1 MLVVSRW
8 HGHQAQLFLPNSSQT
23 FPKRIPFTAI
33 IVNRV
38 CTQCD
43 PIGQLIFSRSVH
55 KSHVRIRAL
64 LGLTAADIMVYQ
76 LLV

>member
-1 MLVVSRW
+1 MGVAVD
-8 HGHQAQLFLPNSSQT
+8 
-23 FPKRIPFTAI
+23 
-33 IVNRV
+33 RV
-38 CTQCD
+38 CTQYD
-43 PIGQLIFSRSVH
+43 PIGRLIFSRSVH